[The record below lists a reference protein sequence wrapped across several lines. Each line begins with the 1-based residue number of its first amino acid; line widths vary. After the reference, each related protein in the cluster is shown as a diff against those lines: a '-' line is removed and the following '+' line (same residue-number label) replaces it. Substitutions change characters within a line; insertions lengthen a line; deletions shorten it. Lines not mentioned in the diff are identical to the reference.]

1 MDFLKF
7 HPRFS
12 GNRDSGANLKKV
24 LALVL
29 AFACAFT
36 MFAGAAFTDSADIKV
51 DADVVDTLVS
61 LGIVEGFEDGSFQP
75 NGTVTRAQMAKMIYV
90 LRTGNSDASAY
101 NDEKSSFTDINGH
114 WARGYIKYCQSLG
127 IIAGKSATIFAPNA
141 NVTAQEAAK
150 MLLVTLGYDAAKAGL
165 TGASWASKTN
175 ALADENGLLDDVNTS
190 FTAAC
195 PRQYAAQLIYNTI
208 FARTVVLRDGEYT
221 TYGTNN
227 SKNPTVGEKYMGLI
241 EYTDTFEG
249 NSDVISG
256 LKDGEIKVGTQTA
269 TYDMDNDLIGEEVT
283 VLFKDHKNGT
293 ANVLDTKDKVFG
305 VYATGETKVYRITK
319 DDMQDASRSDLAAG
333 KIKFNDKTYEVVD
346 GAYTAAS
353 ASTAAIATTIVNKNY
368 GATVVPATA
377 SEANKAGLAA
387 YYDTNLKGQSGDAIK
402 FVCNK
407 DNKIYRAYVTES
419 KLAKVNSVNSDK
431 VSLSNVGSIK
441 FEDNNIYNG
450 IKKDDVVVVTTYFN
464 SSATADNAYSVVEKA
479 EAVTGKLDG
488 FKLVSGSTAVTKV
501 TVAGTSYDVEKK
513 ALVSG
518 LTDDAVTTLGNSNI
532 NDEVTLYLVN
542 GYVGAIDAPDTA
554 SDYAYVEQANTN
566 NGNDGDLSE
575 FKMKVILA
583 DGTEK
588 TVTVDKDS
596 KCTARGDAD
605 NNGVQ
610 AAGTDIMAGDLVKY
624 ASISSSNV
632 MDLDS
637 VIYKTSAGKTGS
649 GAVVYSKDTKTFD
662 GVMTDSAAVLFVKT
676 TGNDYYAYN
685 LRSLN
690 DIKVPASKNYYS
702 VKNSDGK
709 VEVAVVELTGKPSGA
724 TSDTVYGIVSADNGV
739 VKVGDDYQ
747 KSYLVSNNKGDYKV
761 YMGASSTELS
771 KGDIVYFD
779 QASDDI
785 YADDDVNVITT
796 GVFAKELDND
806 KVLSYYTSATKT
818 ANGYIGGGLVNV
830 ALEDD
835 AQIVYVDK
843 DGEKGG
849 DDIGVNEFDK
859 INGYANIAVVTNTSG
874 KVDAIIVETSNEKDI
889 ATASKAVLSAKFT
902 NGNDN
907 VTLTVTN
914 SGLTGS
920 ITMGDVKDAKGTVV
934 STMNNSA
941 TVTNGTLTIT
951 LNENGT
957 SLKAGDYTVTVTDSA
972 SPAVSATY
980 TFNVAA

>member
-1 MDFLKF
+1 
-7 HPRFS
+7 
-12 GNRDSGANLKKV
+12 
-24 LALVL
+24 
-29 AFACAFT
+29 

-61 LGIVEGFEDGSFQP
+61 LGVVNGYDDGSFKP

-101 NDEKSSFTDINGH
+101 NDDKTSFTDINGH

-127 IIAGKSATIFAPNA
+127 IIAGKSSTIFAPNA

-150 MLLVTLGYDAAKAGL
+150 MLLVTLGYDPQKAGL
-165 TGASWASKTN
+165 VGSSWASKTN
-175 ALADENGLLDDVNTS
+175 ALADEAGLLEDVNTS

-208 FARTVVLRDGEYT
+208 FAKTVVLRDGEYT
-221 TYGTNN
+221 KYGYDNTP
-227 SKNPTVGEKYMGLI
+227 NPTVGEKYMGLI
-241 EYTDTFEG
+241 EYTGTYEG

-518 LTDDAVTTLGNSNI
+518 LTDDAVTTLNNNNI

-554 SDYAYVEQANTN
+554 SDYAYVEDANSN

-583 DGTEK
+583 DGSEK

-596 KCTARGDAD
+596 KCTERGDTT
-605 NNGVQ
+605 NKIQ
-610 AAGTDIMAGDLVKY
+610 KGDLVKY
-624 ASISSSNV
+624 ASINSSNV

-637 VIYKTSAGKTGS
+637 VVYKNTAGKNGT
-649 GAVVYSKDTKTFD
+649 GAVVYNKDTKTFD
-662 GVMTDSAAVLFVKT
+662 GVMTESDAVLFVKT
-676 TGNDYYAYN
+676 TNDYYAYN

-690 DIKVPASKNYYS
+690 NITVDAGTKNYFS
-702 VKNSDGK
+702 VVNSDGK
-709 VEVAVVELTGKPSGA
+709 VEAAVVELSSKPSGA
-724 TSDTVYGIVSADNGV
+724 TSDTVYGIVSQDNGT

-747 KSYLVSNNKGDYKV
+747 KFYMVSNNEGDYKV
-761 YMGASSTELS
+761 YMGASSTKLE

-779 QASDDI
+779 KASDDT
-785 YADDDVNVITT
+785 YSDSDVKKLGTDDRTN
-796 GVFAKELDND
+796 FLAAYAKELDSD
-806 KVLSYYTSATKT
+806 KVLSYYTAVTTETDGTHKGS
-818 ANGYIGGGLVNV
+818 GSPVNI
-830 ALEDD
+830 ALEND
-835 AQIVYVDK
+835 AKIVYVDQDNDK
-843 DGEKGG
+843 AG

-859 INGYANIAVVTNTSG
+859 ITGYKNIVVVKNSSG
-874 KVDAIIVETSNEKDI
+874 KIDAIIVETSNECDI
-889 ATASKAVLSAKFT
+889 H
-902 NGNDN
+902 
-907 VTLTVTN
+907 
-914 SGLTGS
+914 
-920 ITMGDVKDAKGTVV
+920 
-934 STMNNSA
+934 
-941 TVTNGTLTIT
+941 
-951 LNENGT
+951 
-957 SLKAGDYTVTVTDSA
+957 
-972 SPAVSATY
+972 
-980 TFNVAA
+980 

>member
-1 MDFLKF
+1 
-7 HPRFS
+7 
-12 GNRDSGANLKKV
+12 
-24 LALVL
+24 
-29 AFACAFT
+29 

-51 DADVVDTLVS
+51 DDEVVNTLVS
-61 LGIVEGFEDGSFQP
+61 LGVVQGFEDGSFQP

-90 LRTGNSDASAY
+90 LRTGNSYASAY
-101 NDEKSSFTDINGH
+101 NDDKTSFTDINGH

-150 MLLVTLGYDAAKAGL
+150 MLLVTLGYDATKAGL

-227 SKNPTVGEKYMGLI
+227 TKNPTVGEKYMGLI
-241 EYTDTFEG
+241 EFTGTFEG
-249 NSDVISG
+249 NSDVKTS
-256 LKDGEIKVGTQTA
+256 LKDGEIQLSKDNHLYVA
-269 TYDMDNDLIGEEVT
+269 TFDMDNDLIGEEVT

-293 ANVLDTKDKVFG
+293 ANTLDSKDKVFG
-305 VYATGETKVYRITK
+305 VYATGETKVYRLTK
-319 DDMQDASRSDLAAG
+319 DDMQTPSDSDLDNG
-333 KIKFNDKTYEVVD
+333 KIKFNDKTYEVAD
-346 GAYTAAS
+346 GLS
-353 ASTAAIATTIVNKNY
+353 SEIVLNKNY
-368 GATVVPATA
+368 GATEISATTA
-377 SEANKAGLAA
+377 SATTKANLAS
-387 YYDTNLKGQSGDAIK
+387 YFTNTLKKQSGDAIK
-402 FVCNK
+402 FVCNS
-407 DNKIYRAYVTES
+407 DNKIFRAYVTES

-441 FEDNNIYNG
+441 FEDNNIYDG

-479 EAVTGKLDG
+479 ETVTGKLDG

-501 TVAGTSYDVEKK
+501 TVAGTSYDVEKE

-583 DGTEK
+583 DGSEK

-605 NNGVQ
+605 NNGIP

-676 TGNDYYAYN
+676 GNDYYAYN

-724 TSDTVYGIVSADNGV
+724 TSDTVYGIVSKDNGV
-739 VKVGDDYQ
+739 VKVNDDYQ

-761 YMGASSTELS
+761 YMPAGSTKLS
-771 KGDIVYFD
+771 KGAVVYFD

-889 ATASKAVLSAKFT
+889 ATASKAVLTAEFT
-902 NGNDN
+902 ANVDTVTLN
-907 VTLTVTN
+907 VTNVPALAGALTAV
-914 SGLTGS
+914 
-920 ITMGDVKDAKGTVV
+920 VK
-934 STMNNSA
+934 NSA
-941 TVTNGTLTIT
+941 GTTVASSDLTATATYNSTAKTLAISLAETNTLR
-951 LNENGT
+951 
-957 SLKAGDYTVTVTDSA
+957 AGNYTVTVTDTA
-972 SPAVSATY
+972 SPAVSVTY
-980 TFNVAA
+980 AFNVAA

>member
-1 MDFLKF
+1 
-7 HPRFS
+7 
-12 GNRDSGANLKKV
+12 
-24 LALVL
+24 
-29 AFACAFT
+29 

-51 DADVVDTLVS
+51 DADAVDTLVS

-90 LRTGNSDASAY
+90 LRTGKSDASAY
-101 NDEKSSFTDINGH
+101 NDDKTSFTDIGSH

-150 MLLVTLGYDAAKAGL
+150 MLLVTLGYDATKAGL

-227 SKNPTVGEKYMGLI
+227 TKNPTVGEKYMGLI
-241 EYTDTFEG
+241 EFTGTFDG
-249 NSDVISG
+249 NSDVQKS
-256 LKDGEIKVGTQTA
+256 LKDGEIQLSKKNDTYVA

-293 ANVLDTKDKVFG
+293 ANELDSKDKVFG
-305 VYATGETKVYRITK
+305 VYATGETKVYRLTK
-319 DDMQDASRSDLAAG
+319 DDMQSCSDAG
-333 KIKFNDKTYEVVD
+333 KIKFNDKTYEVAD
-346 GAYTAAS
+346 GL
-353 ASTAAIATTIVNKNY
+353 TTSNVILNKNY
-368 GATVVPATA
+368 NDSAAIKAATNTTVAGSTF
-377 SEANKAGLAA
+377 NTTTKAGLASYFTKA
-387 YYDTNLKGQSGDAIK
+387 LKAQSGDAIK
-402 FVCNK
+402 FVCNS
-407 DNKIYRAYVTES
+407 DNKIFRAYVTES

-431 VSLSNVGSIK
+431 VSLSGVGSIK
-441 FEDNNIYNG
+441 FEDNNIYDG
-450 IKKDDVVVVTTYFN
+450 IKKDDVVVVTTYFD
-464 SSATADNAYSVVEKA
+464 SSATSDDAYSVVTKA
-479 EAVTGKLDG
+479 ETVTGKLEG

-501 TVAGTSYDVEKK
+501 TVAGTSYDVEKE
-513 ALVSG
+513 ALASG
-518 LTDDAVTTLGNSNI
+518 LTDDAVTTLGNNNI
-532 NDEVTLYLVN
+532 NDEVTLYLVY

-605 NNGVQ
+605 NNGIA

-624 ASISSSNV
+624 ASISNSNV

-637 VIYKTSAGKTGS
+637 VIFKTSAGKNGT

-690 DIKVPASKNYYS
+690 DIKVPAGTKNYYS

-709 VEVAVVELTGKPSGA
+709 VEAAVVELAGKPSGA
-724 TSDTVYGIVSADNGV
+724 TSDTVYGIVSKDNGV
-739 VKVGDDYQ
+739 VKVNDDYQ
-747 KSYLVSNNKGDYKV
+747 KSYLVSNNEGDYKV
-761 YMGASSTELS
+761 YMPAGSTKLS

-785 YADDDVNVITT
+785 YADSDVNVITT

-806 KVLSYYTSATKT
+806 KVLSYYTSVTNT

-859 INGYANIAVVTNTSG
+859 ITGHANIAVVTNTSG

-889 ATASKAVLSAKFT
+889 ATASKAGLSAEFT
-902 NGNDN
+902 NGNDS

-914 SGLTGS
+914 TKLTGT
-920 ITMGDVKDAKGTVV
+920 ITSSNVVVKDAKGNVV
-934 STMNNSA
+934 STMSNSA
-941 TVTNGTLTIT
+941 TVSTGTLTIT

-957 SLKAGDYTVTVTDSA
+957 SLPVGDYTVTVKDSA
-972 SPAVSATY
+972 TPTAVSVTCA
-980 TFNVAA
+980 FNVAA

>member
-1 MDFLKF
+1 
-7 HPRFS
+7 
-12 GNRDSGANLKKV
+12 
-24 LALVL
+24 
-29 AFACAFT
+29 

-51 DADVVDTLVS
+51 DDEVVNTLVS
-61 LGIVEGFEDGSFQP
+61 LGVVQGFEDGSFQP

-101 NDEKSSFTDINGH
+101 NDDKTSFTDINGH

-150 MLLVTLGYDAAKAGL
+150 MLLVTLGYDATKAGL

-227 SKNPTVGEKYMGLI
+227 TKNPTVGEKYMGLI
-241 EYTDTFEG
+241 EFTGTFDG
-249 NSDVISG
+249 NSDVQKS
-256 LKDGEIKVGTQTA
+256 LKDGEIQLSKKNDTYVA

-293 ANVLDTKDKVFG
+293 ANELDSKDKVFG
-305 VYATGETKVYRITK
+305 VYATGETKVYRLTK
-319 DDMQDASRSDLAAG
+319 DDMQSCSDAG
-333 KIKFNDKTYEVVD
+333 KIKFNDKTYEVAD
-346 GAYTAAS
+346 GLTNS
-353 ASTAAIATTIVNKNY
+353 NVILNKNY
-368 GATVVPATA
+368 NDSAAIKAATNTTVAGSTF
-377 SEANKAGLAA
+377 NTTTKAGLASYFTKA
-387 YYDTNLKGQSGDAIK
+387 LKAQSGDAIK
-402 FVCNK
+402 FVCNS
-407 DNKIYRAYVTES
+407 DNKIFRAYVTES

-431 VSLSNVGSIK
+431 VSLSGVGSIK
-441 FEDNNIYNG
+441 FEDNNIYDG
-450 IKKDDVVVVTTYFN
+450 IKKDDVVVVTTYFD
-464 SSATADNAYSVVEKA
+464 SSATSDDAYSVVTKA
-479 EAVTGKLDG
+479 ETVTGKLEG
-488 FKLVSGSTAVTKV
+488 FKGTEKV
-501 TVAGTSYDVEKK
+501 TVAGTTYNVEKET
-513 ALVSG
+513 LVSG
-518 LTDDAVTTLGNSNI
+518 LTDDAVTTLGNGNI

-637 VIYKTSAGKTGS
+637 VVYKNTAGKNGT
-649 GAVVYSKDTKTFD
+649 GAVVYNKDTKTFD
-662 GVMTDSAAVLFVKT
+662 GVMTESDAVLFVKT
-676 TGNDYYAYN
+676 TNDYYAYN

-690 DIKVPASKNYYS
+690 NITVDAGTKNYFS
-702 VKNSDGK
+702 VVNSDGK
-709 VEVAVVELTGKPSGA
+709 VEAAVVELSSKPSGA
-724 TSDTVYGIVSADNGV
+724 TSDTVYGIVSKDNGT

-747 KSYLVSNNKGDYKV
+747 KFYLVSNNEGDYKV
-761 YMGASSTELS
+761 YMPAGSNKLS

-779 QASDDI
+779 QASDETYSNNDVKVLGT
-785 YADDDVNVITT
+785 DDTAN
-796 GVFAKELDND
+796 FLAAYAKELDSD
-806 KVLSYYTSATKT
+806 KVLSYYTSVTND
-818 ANGYIGGGLVNV
+818 ANDTYKGIGALVNI
-830 ALEDD
+830 ALEND
-835 AQIVYVDK
+835 AKIVYVDQDNDK
-843 DGEKGG
+843 AG
-849 DDIGVNEFDK
+849 DNLGVNEFDK
-859 INGYANIAVVTNTSG
+859 ITGYANIAVVKNSSG
-874 KVDAIIVETSNEKDI
+874 KVDAIIVESSNEDDI
-889 ATASKAVLSAKFT
+889 APATKVTLNKQFTANVDTVTL
-902 NGNDN
+902 N
-907 VTLTVTN
+907 VTNVPAL
-914 SGLTGS
+914 
-920 ITMGDVKDAKGTVV
+920 A
-934 STMNNSA
+934 
-941 TVTNGTLTIT
+941 GTLTAVVKNSAGTTVAGLTATATYNCTAKT
-951 LNENGT
+951 LAI
-957 SLKAGDYTVTVTDSA
+957 SLAETTTLPAGNYTVTVTDTA
-972 SPAVSATY
+972 STPVSVTY

>member
-1 MDFLKF
+1 
-7 HPRFS
+7 
-12 GNRDSGANLKKV
+12 
-24 LALVL
+24 
-29 AFACAFT
+29 

-51 DADVVDTLVS
+51 DTEVVDTLVS
-61 LGIVEGFEDGSFQP
+61 LGVVNGYDDGSFKP
-75 NGTVTRAQMAKMIYV
+75 NGTVTRAEMAKMIYV

-101 NDEKSSFTDINGH
+101 NDDKTSFTDIGSH

-127 IIAGKSATIFAPNA
+127 IIAGKSNTKFCPNDK
-141 NVTAQEAAK
+141 VTAQEAAK
-150 MLLVTLGYDAAKAGL
+150 MLLVTLGYDAQKAGL
-165 TGASWASKTN
+165 VGSGWASKTN

-227 SKNPTVGEKYMGLI
+227 TKNPTVGEKYMGLI
-241 EYTDTFEG
+241 EFTDTFEG
-249 NSDVISG
+249 NSDVITT
-256 LKDGEIKVGTQTA
+256 LKDGEIRVGSQTA

-293 ANVLDTKDKVFG
+293 ANTLDSKDKVFG
-305 VYATGETKVYRITK
+305 VYATGETKVYRLTK
-319 DDMQDASRSDLAAG
+319 DDMQSCSDAG

-346 GAYTAAS
+346 GAS
-353 ASTAAIATTIVNKNY
+353 GVILNVNY
-368 GATVVPATA
+368 GADTKTAATSTSIGGTTVDTTK
-377 SEANKAGLAA
+377 KAGLATYFTKA
-387 YYDTNLKGQSGDAIK
+387 LKAQSGDAIK
-402 FVCNK
+402 FVCNS
-407 DNKIYRAYVTES
+407 DNKIFRAYVTES

-431 VSLSNVGSIK
+431 VSLSGVGSIK
-441 FEDNNIYNG
+441 FEDNDIYDG
-450 IKKDDVVVVTTYFN
+450 IKKDDVVVVTTYFD
-464 SSATADNAYSVVEKA
+464 SSATSDDAYSVVTKA
-479 EAVTGKLDG
+479 ETVTGKLEG
-488 FKLVSGSTAVTKV
+488 FKLVSNSTNVTKV
-501 TVAGTSYDVEKK
+501 TVAGTSYDVEKE

-554 SDYAYVEQANTN
+554 SDYAYVEQANAKT
-566 NGNDGDLSE
+566 GNDGDLDE

-583 DGTEK
+583 DGSEK

-596 KCTARGDAD
+596 KCAARGSAVTV
-605 NNGVQ
+605 NGTPV
-610 AAGTDIMAGDLVKY
+610 AAIVPGDLVKY

-632 MDLDS
+632 MDMDS
-637 VIYKTSAGKTGS
+637 VIRKSSVGKAGT

-690 DIKVPASKNYYS
+690 DIKVAATQNYYS

-709 VEVAVVELTGKPSGA
+709 VEAAVVELTGKPSGA

-747 KSYLVSNNKGDYKV
+747 KAYLVSNNERDDYKV
-761 YMGASSTELS
+761 YMPAGSTKLS

-818 ANGYIGGGLVNV
+818 ANGYVGNGLVNV

-849 DDIGVNEFDK
+849 D
-859 INGYANIAVVTNTSG
+859 NIAVLTSSIRST
-874 KVDAIIVETSNEKDI
+874 AMLTSQ
-889 ATASKAVLSAKFT
+889 L
-902 NGNDN
+902 
-907 VTLTVTN
+907 
-914 SGLTGS
+914 
-920 ITMGDVKDAKGTVV
+920 
-934 STMNNSA
+934 
-941 TVTNGTLTIT
+941 
-951 LNENGT
+951 
-957 SLKAGDYTVTVTDSA
+957 
-972 SPAVSATY
+972 
-980 TFNVAA
+980 